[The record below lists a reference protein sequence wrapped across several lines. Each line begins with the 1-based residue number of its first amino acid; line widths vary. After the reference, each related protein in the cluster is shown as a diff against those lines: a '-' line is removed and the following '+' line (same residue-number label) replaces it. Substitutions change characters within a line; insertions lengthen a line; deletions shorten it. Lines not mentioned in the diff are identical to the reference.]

1 MTFSPL
7 MVNGSKSALPVYL
20 MKRTIAVFPTSKVA
34 PMRPSQD
41 RALLIIACIPLRLL
55 SAVGLV
61 THERDGTTAQIDLGL
76 HQAFIKE

>member
-1 MTFSPL
+1 
-7 MVNGSKSALPVYL
+7 MVNGSKSALSVYL
-20 MKRTIAVFPTSKVA
+20 MKRTIAVFSTSKVA

-41 RALLIIACIPLRLL
+41 TALLIIACIPLRLL

-61 THERDGTTAQIDLGL
+61 THERDGSTASIDLGL